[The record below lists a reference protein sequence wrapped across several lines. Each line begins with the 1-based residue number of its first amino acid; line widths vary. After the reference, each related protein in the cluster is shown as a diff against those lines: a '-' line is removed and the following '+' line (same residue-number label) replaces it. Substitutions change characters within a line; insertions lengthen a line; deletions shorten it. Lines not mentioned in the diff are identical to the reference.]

1 MLNNKQAK
9 KRILTVLFG
18 VIAIFFVIIIFRYAK
33 RKMYYD
39 TVVAECDNDEL
50 VSKWNERGE
59 AYAIGSNYKGLPI
72 FKDKNKAYKQAIK
85 DYSLGF
91 EYLMQYEH
99 LPKLS
104 ASAKVCEKYR
114 EAIIRQVEPPM
125 TVDNYEEIGKQNI
138 MIIGFLDI
146 YLNSYGL

>member
-18 VIAIFFVIIIFRYAK
+18 VIVIFFVIIIFRYAK
-33 RKMYYD
+33 QKIYYD
-39 TVVAECDNDEL
+39 TVVAECDDDEL
-50 VSKWNERGE
+50 VSKWNERGV
-59 AYAIGSNYKGLPI
+59 AYAIGSNYRGLAI

-91 EYLMQYEH
+91 EHLMQYKH
-99 LPKLS
+99 LPKIS
-104 ASAKVCEKYR
+104 ANPKVCEKYR
-114 EAIIRQVEPPM
+114 QAIISEGTPPM
-125 TVDNYEEIGKQNI
+125 TVDNYEEIGKQNV

-146 YLNSYGL
+146 YLNSFGL